1 MDKNCQEFL
10 ENIQR
15 TLHECKDNK
24 KTINIIDTL
33 DIRQCNNVKTWARNI
48 RDSIP
53 LKVNI
58 KTPIFINKYSIDYKV
73 GERSLIIS
81 EE

>member
-1 MDKNCQEFL
+1 MDKNCQELL

-15 TLHECKDNK
+15 TLHECKDNR
-24 KTINIIDTL
+24 KTINIYDTL
-33 DIRQCNNVKTWARNI
+33 DINKCNNVKLWAKNI
-48 RDSIP
+48 KDSVP

-58 KTPIFINKYSIDYKV
+58 KNPIFINKYSIDYKV
-73 GERSLIIS
+73 SERSLIIS